1 MPRGGRGP
9 DAGEPASGRHADE
22 TPGVTRRRYAV
33 LSSTRGR
40 GPVAA
45 VTAPYEEYPTVIRT
59 TPPFPRAARAS
70 ALAAFVL
77 ATALSVAPGAAADE
91 SNATPPG
98 SSPVC
103 AFYDGDGPTAF
114 GDQGERVSQVQCMLA
129 NRRYLPWEA
138 VDGVFGPGTL
148 AAVQRFQADH
158 PPLLPDGRVG
168 PRTWSALW
176 HA

>member
-1 MPRGGRGP
+1 M
-9 DAGEPASGRHADE
+9 
-22 TPGVTRRRYAV
+22 
-33 LSSTRGR
+33 
-40 GPVAA
+40 
-45 VTAPYEEYPTVIRT
+45 IRT
-59 TPPFPRAARAS
+59 TPQFRRSAQAS
-70 ALAAFVL
+70 ALAALVL
-77 ATALSVAPGAAADE
+77 AAALAAAPGAAADG
-91 SNATPPG
+91 SNTPPPG

-114 GDQGERVSQVQCMLA
+114 GEQGERVSQVQCMLA

-138 VDGVFGPGTL
+138 VDGVFGTRTL

-158 PPLLPDGRVG
+158 PPLLPDGLVG